1 MNKSIV
7 ISESGVK
14 NEFEVLVYKYA
25 NAIDGENN
33 AKSVRN
39 VKSDRNDDAADALLV
54 DESFGRRLKEAVSM
68 MHDFGASATAS
79 GGSVT
84 ISFVVTSRW
93 AGSEDS
99 LLSLVKRYVLD
110 GMLSDWFNATASSES
125 AIYTNRIVQDRTD
138 IITELYAKGAPQ

>member
-14 NEFEVLVYKYA
+14 TEFEVLVYKYA

-84 ISFVVTSRW
+84 ISFEVTSRW
-93 AGSEDS
+93 SGSEES
-99 LLSLVKRYVLD
+99 MQSLVSRYILD
-110 GMLSDWFNATASSES
+110 GMLSDWFNATAPSES
-125 AIYTNRIVQDRTD
+125 AIYTNRMAQDKTD